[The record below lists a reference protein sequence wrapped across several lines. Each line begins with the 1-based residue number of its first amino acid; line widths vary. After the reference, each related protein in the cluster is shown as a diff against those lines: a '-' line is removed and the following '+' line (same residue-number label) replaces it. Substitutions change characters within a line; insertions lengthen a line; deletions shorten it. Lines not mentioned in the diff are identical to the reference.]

1 MARRRNG
8 YNEAQAQKE
17 FEELREKR
25 RNRFR
30 ILACVDGTDESFH
43 TVRYA
48 ARMGW
53 GKECDIIVLY
63 VRSIDQGLRSGGLQ
77 VGVARQNMLDWG
89 LDLPGIRYL
98 KQGVE
103 ILKEEGQ
110 SPEDWAAAKSAHQD
124 TWGDPLG
131 DNKVEYID
139 KNGKS
144 VVLKLKTAPDPASGI
159 LDQYELG
166 PYNLMIMGEPSR
178 WRGEFKSVFD
188 VGVVQKVSTLA
199 PCSVLVARDS
209 LDKKG
214 FFMCTDGTDR
224 CADAVR
230 RAAVLARYMK
240 QSITLFSV
248 VPGRKERSRAEN
260 NIEHAKQAL
269 KEMKIKADDTK
280 IAYGDPVEQIIKHGA
295 SHSIIVVNDSGK
307 GRVKRIFA
315 PSVAFSV
322 MRAAKNSVLNVR

>member
-1 MARRRNG
+1 MHARICSTWG
-8 YNEAQAQKE
+8 
-17 FEELREKR
+17 FE
-25 RNRFR
+25 
-30 ILACVDGTDESFH
+30 
-43 TVRYA
+43 
-48 ARMGW
+48 
-53 GKECDIIVLY
+53 
-63 VRSIDQGLRSGGLQ
+63 
-77 VGVARQNMLDWG
+77 
-89 LDLPGIRYL
+89 LPGIKYL
-98 KQGVE
+98 KKGRE
-103 ILKEEGQ
+103 HSPRRLEGHGAGRLEGQ
-110 SPEDWAAAKSAHQD
+110 VLATHVDVE
-124 TWGDPLG
+124 GDPLG
-131 DNKVEYID
+131 DNKLEYIND
-139 KNGKS
+139 NGKS

-199 PCSVLVARDS
+199 PCSVLIARDS

-240 QSITLFSV
+240 QPITLFSV
-248 VPGRKERSRAEN
+248 AADRKDRKRAEE

-269 KEMKIKADDTK
+269 KEIKIKVDGTK
-280 IAYGDPVEQIIKHGA
+280 VGIGDPVEQIIKHG
-295 SHSIIVVNDSGK
+295 SGHSIIVVNDSGK
-307 GRVKRIFA
+307 GRIKRIFT

>member
-1 MARRRNG
+1 MARRSYG

-30 ILACVDGTDESFH
+30 ILACVDGTDESFL
-43 TVRYA
+43 TARYA

-53 GKECDIIVLY
+53 GKECDIIILY
-63 VRSIDQGLRSGGLQ
+63 VRPIDQGLRSGGLQ

-98 KQGVE
+98 KHGVE

-110 SPEDWAAAKSAHQD
+110 SPEDWSEKSSHQD

-131 DNKVEYID
+131 DNKVEYIND
-139 KNGKS
+139 NGKS

-188 VGVVQKVSTLA
+188 VGVVQKVSTLS
-199 PCSVLVARDS
+199 PCSVLIARDS
-209 LDKKG
+209 VDKKG

-240 QSITLFSV
+240 QPITLFSV
-248 VPGRKERSRAEN
+248 APDRKQRQRAED
-260 NIEHAKQAL
+260 NIEHAKGVL
-269 KEMKIKADDTK
+269 KEMKIRADGTK
-280 IAYGDPVEQIIKHGA
+280 IGIGDSVEQIIKHGA
-295 SHSIIVVNDSGK
+295 GHSVIVVNDSGK
-307 GRVKRIFA
+307 GRIKRIFA

>member
-1 MARRRNG
+1 MARRRQG

-30 ILACVDGTDESFH
+30 ILACVDGTDESFL
-43 TVRYA
+43 TVNYA

-63 VRSIDQGLRSGGLQ
+63 VREIDQGLRSGGLQ

-98 KQGVE
+98 KRAVE
-103 ILKEEGQ
+103 VLKEEGQ
-110 SPEDWAAAKSAHQD
+110 SPEDWKAKSAHQD

-131 DNKVEYID
+131 DNKVEYVNE
-139 KNGKS
+139 NGKS

-188 VGVVQKVSTLA
+188 VGVVQKVSTLS

-209 LDKKG
+209 VDKKG

-224 CADAVR
+224 CDEAIR

-240 QSITLFSV
+240 QPITLFSV
-248 VPGRKERSRAEN
+248 VADRKDRQRAEK
-260 NIEHAKQAL
+260 NIEHAKEAL
-269 KEMKIKADDTK
+269 KEMKIRADDTK
-280 IAYGDPVEQIIKHGA
+280 IGYGDPVEQIIKHGA
-295 SHSIIVVNDSGK
+295 AYSIIVVNDSGK
-307 GRVKRIFA
+307 GRIKRIFA